1 MKTETNKTSVT
12 EEALMAWIQNN
23 DTEAIEQS
31 NIDRDL
37 EKIDNVFDGASPL
50 VGDVIYIHKT
60 PNCVSSSIHIE
71 YYNPKYDITKHIS
84 LANSDKAWS
93 YLKDLSEAKTLAG
106 TQAFDVFVQEWNFVN
121 CKTGK
126 QTIYNEYM
134 EDEPV
139 EITVPFADSFAANA
153 REFCNRKEVA

>member
-1 MKTETNKTSVT
+1 MHAEPHINSVT
-12 EEALMAWIQNN
+12 AEALIGWIQNN
-23 DTEAIEQS
+23 DREALEQL
-31 NIDRDL
+31 NIDTDL
-37 EKIDNVFDGASPL
+37 EKIDKVFDGASPL

-60 PNCVSSSIHIE
+60 PNCISSSIHIE
-71 YYNPKYDITKHIS
+71 YYNSKYDITKHIS
-84 LANSDKAWS
+84 LTNSNKAWN
-93 YLKDLSEAKTLAG
+93 YLKGLSEAKTLAG
-106 TQAFDVFVQEWNFVN
+106 TKAFDVFVQEWNFIN

-139 EITVPFADSFAANA
+139 EITVPFGDSFVANA